1 MRNIVSYLSA
11 VKQEMLKVS
20 WPTKD
25 ELVSATTLVVVFALV
40 LSGVVW
46 GFDQV
51 ISKVIGFI
59 L

>member
-1 MRNIVSYLSA
+1 MRKMIGYLSA
-11 VKQEMLKVS
+11 VKEEMLKVS

-25 ELVSATTLVVVFALV
+25 ELVSATTLVVVFALI

-46 GFDQV
+46 VFDQV